1 MVLVERG
8 LVDLD
13 EPINT
18 YLPASA
24 QLVARAG
31 SADDVT
37 VRRVANHSSGLPLH
51 FNMFYQE
58 ELDAGLRPSRDATIR
73 QYAQTVSRPG
83 EGWQYSNLGFG
94 LLDRVISHLAA
105 SDGQGGDAEF
115 GRFLQREVLD
125 PLGLAHTAVGHLD
138 EMNPALAALAAL
150 RYTEGSVSG
159 DLDALEDYD
168 SDHPGA
174 AAVWSSVRDVLRFG
188 EFHCAAHLPQAGDDD
203 SSVLSK
209 EARLEMHRSTAPSG
223 EPPSADD
230 PAPGYGVGWMVTP
243 HADSGHH
250 ILHHGGGMHGVS
262 TMLMIEPTEQVV
274 VAVLANSRGPPEEP
288 QPTTAVAE
296 QVLRDLLPNYT
307 TAPPPPAATV
317 LTDSALGAELGGRWA
332 GHVLLPADGGE
343 TASFRERG
351 LALEVDPASGAV
363 VARLQPPEPSMEAA
377 TASELAAAEPSPL
390 IDGRIQTPLSVYAD
404 GARMLCGY
412 FELAQGDSLGT
423 ADADR
428 RPHELHLTLRLRE
441 GGVLAGG
448 VTAMLEQQSGYRAAP
463 RYPNPRSGNAVTHWA
478 ELRRQD

>member
-1 MVLVERG
+1 
-8 LVDLD
+8 
-13 EPINT
+13 
-18 YLPASA
+18 
-24 QLVARAG
+24 
-31 SADDVT
+31 
-37 VRRVANHSSGLPLH
+37 
-51 FNMFYQE
+51 
-58 ELDAGLRPSRDATIR
+58 
-73 QYAQTVSRPG
+73 
-83 EGWQYSNLGFG
+83 
-94 LLDRVISHLAA
+94 
-105 SDGQGGDAEF
+105 
-115 GRFLQREVLD
+115 
-125 PLGLAHTAVGHLD
+125 
-138 EMNPALAALAAL
+138 
-150 RYTEGSVSG
+150 
-159 DLDALEDYD
+159 
-168 SDHPGA
+168 
-174 AAVWSSVRDVLRFG
+174 
-188 EFHCAAHLPQAGDDD
+188 
-203 SSVLSK
+203 
-209 EARLEMHRSTAPSG
+209 
-223 EPPSADD
+223 
-230 PAPGYGVGWMVTP
+230 
-243 HADSGHH
+243 
-250 ILHHGGGMHGVS
+250 MHGVS
-262 TMLMIEPTEQVV
+262 TMLMMEPTEQVV

-343 TASFRERG
+343 TASFHERG
-351 LALEVDPASGAV
+351 LTLEVDPASGVV
-363 VARLQPPEPSMEAA
+363 VAR
-377 TASELAAAEPSPL
+377 LAAAEPSPL